1 MDLVFN
7 WQMYVALGLA
17 LIILEAFVSTFFLFP
32 LGISLMLTAVA
43 APFVSL
49 EVELVIFTL
58 LSLASFVISIKFVKP
73 KFAAKKNLTGVDSLV
88 GKTFPVFE
96 EINETQGTGVIKVYA
111 DEWRALPINSG
122 DVIGKNE
129 KVKIEKVE
137 GNKVF
142 VTKI

>member
-7 WQMYVALGLA
+7 WQMYVALGLT
-17 LIILEAFVSTFFLFP
+17 LIILEAFISSFFLFP
-32 LGISLMLTAVA
+32 LGIALMLTAIA
-43 APFVSL
+43 APFVGL
-49 EVELVIFTL
+49 EIELLIFTL
-58 LSLASFVISIKFVKP
+58 LSILGFIVSIKFIKP
-73 KFAAKKNLTGVDSLV
+73 KFASKKNLTGVDALV

-96 EINETQGTGVIKVYA
+96 EINENQGTGVIKVYA